1 MTDNTPKSRSC
12 IIVFAKMPVPGK
24 VKTRL
29 VPPLTFDESAQL
41 YTAFLCD
48 SISWFHRV
56 LPHIETVVYVA
67 DEKDTEAMREL
78 FVTRHALSESAAS
91 ELRILPQRGQD
102 LGERLQNAFVESFA
116 AGFHRVVAVGSDQ
129 PFIPT
134 EYLLEAFSAL
144 EQNDLTIG
152 PAQDGGYYALG
163 LKSPQPALF
172 QDMPWSTSG
181 LFAQTTLV
189 ARANQLSVCQLP
201 LWHDVDDVDG
211 LRWLIEQKGSTAL
224 GRNVPTVLD
233 SLGDLTARVKE
244 HEG

>member
-1 MTDNTPKSRSC
+1 
-12 IIVFAKMPVPGK
+12 MPVPGK

-29 VPPLTFDESAQL
+29 VPLLTFDEAARL

-48 SISWFHRV
+48 SLTWFHRV
-56 LPHIETVVYVA
+56 SPHIKTVVYVA
-67 DEKDTEAMREL
+67 DGKDTEAMREL
-78 FVTRHALSESAAS
+78 FVNNHTLSESAAS

-102 LGERLQNAFVESFA
+102 LGERLQNAFAESFA

-134 EYLLEAFSAL
+134 EYVLEAFSAL

-163 LKSPQPALF
+163 LKSPHPTLF
-172 QDMPWSTSG
+172 QDMPWSTPE
-181 LFAQTTLV
+181 LFVQTMQA

-211 LRWLIEQKGSTAL
+211 LRWLIAQKGAAAF
-224 GRNVPTVLD
+224 GRNVPMVLD
-233 SLGDLTARVKE
+233 SLGDLTARITAYK
-244 HEG
+244 G